1 MLLPVLGA
9 PRSSISERISP
20 RSQRPLLGLVRAMTV
35 SLHRTLVVLKRPTQ
49 VPVLLRFTQLIIS
62 KMKGNPRFPSPSPS
76 LAKVAAAMAA
86 LEEAEVATQSKT
98 RGLVAARN
106 AKHATLVSLLERLK
120 GYVQSVADD
129 DPDNAVS
136 IIESS
141 GMSVKAPTAAA
152 KPPLVAKPGKVKGA
166 VRLAARAV
174 AKEASYEWAWSSD
187 RGETW
192 HEEPKTLQAKTAITG
207 LPSEVTCLFR
217 FRARTRRKLTDW
229 SGAVACLVP

>member
-1 MLLPVLGA
+1 
-9 PRSSISERISP
+9 
-20 RSQRPLLGLVRAMTV
+20 MTV

-49 VPVLLRFTQLIIS
+49 VPALLRFTQLIIA
-62 KMKGNPRFPSPSPS
+62 KMTGNPRFPSPSPS
-76 LAKVAAAMAA
+76 LAKVTAA
-86 LEEAEVATQSKT
+86 LADLEDAEVATQSKT

-106 AKHATLVSLLERLK
+106 AKLSTLVSLLERLR

-136 IIESS
+136 IIESA

-152 KPPLVAKPGKVKGA
+152 KPPLYAKPGKVKGSA
-166 VRLAARAV
+166 RLVARAV

-187 RGETW
+187 GGKTW
-192 HEEPKTLQAKTAITG
+192 DEAPKTLQAKTVITG
-207 LPSEVTCLFR
+207 LPSEVTSLFR

-229 SGAVACLVP
+229 SEPVACLVP